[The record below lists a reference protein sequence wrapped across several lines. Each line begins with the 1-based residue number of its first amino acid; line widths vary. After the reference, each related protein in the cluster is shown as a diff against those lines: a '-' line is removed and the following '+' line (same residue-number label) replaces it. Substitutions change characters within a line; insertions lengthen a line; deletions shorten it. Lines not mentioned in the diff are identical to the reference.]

1 VCLSPTVI
9 AVRRLLTALGAAAV
23 IGVAVVAVVD
33 ALRGSPSARPQ
44 SSTPPPPCERD
55 QLALS
60 IEAQGGESAV
70 VLRQVR
76 GRACRLTSLK
86 VRIFVID
93 RRGRRNEIALGETPD
108 PEASELGG
116 DYPPGLANVIPVSI
130 CGEGA
135 PFVVEARAGQSSTRG
150 PGPIGGQNCA
160 AAVRSRVLRFGSG
173 SGVRHT
179 TIEALDPRQ
188 HPVTVRIV
196 LPRSADVDVWMETTS
211 GSRIDVLDRSR
222 RSDCKR
228 HDSRDICVIR
238 YGLLEARSPGVW
250 TLFIRKLSRSPT
262 LIRVSVAFEDSF
274 GQG

>member
-1 VCLSPTVI
+1 V
-9 AVRRLLTALGAAAV
+9 
-23 IGVAVVAVVD
+23 
-33 ALRGSPSARPQ
+33 
-44 SSTPPPPCERD
+44 
-55 QLALS
+55 
-60 IEAQGGESAV
+60 V

-86 VRIFVID
+86 VRIFLID
-93 RRGRRNEIALGETPD
+93 RQGTRNEIALGDTPELAA
-108 PEASELGG
+108 EASELGG

-135 PFVVEARAGQSSTRG
+135 PFVIEARAGPYSTRG
-150 PGPIGGQNCA
+150 PGLIGGQNCA

-173 SGVRHT
+173 SGIRHT
-179 TIEALDPRQ
+179 EIEALDPRQ

-211 GSRIDVLDRSR
+211 GSRMDVLDHSR
-222 RSDCKR
+222 RGDCKR
-228 HDSRDICVIR
+228 RDSRDICVIR
-238 YGLLEARSPGVW
+238 YGLLEGRSPGLW
-250 TLFIRKLSRSPT
+250 TLFIRKLSRRPT